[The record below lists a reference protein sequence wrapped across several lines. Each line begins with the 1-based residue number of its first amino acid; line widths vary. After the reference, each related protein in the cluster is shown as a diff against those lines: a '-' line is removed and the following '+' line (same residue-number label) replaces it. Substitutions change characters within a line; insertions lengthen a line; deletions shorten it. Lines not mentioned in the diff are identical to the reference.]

1 MSDNSSDIVIK
12 IVEAN
17 ALESAGKVEEAIAL
31 YQEISQLDPSG
42 NYGNVARE
50 ALGNLEPNKAAI
62 QDSPQNTATAQIATG
77 QKAKTNNSWG
87 KINLRTKTTLI
98 LVGISTFLPLL

>member
-1 MSDNSSDIVIK
+1 MSDNTNDLVSK

-17 ALESAGKVEEAIAL
+17 ALESAGKVAEAIAL

-50 ALGNLEPNKAAI
+50 ALINLEPSNTNI
-62 QDSPQNTATAQIATG
+62 QNTATAQIATE
-77 QKAKTNNSWG
+77 QKSKTVFAHND
-87 KINLRTKTTLI
+87 
-98 LVGISTFLPLL
+98 